1 MRDMALAWERLI
13 VFFQAAAYIWPN
25 VSGTDMKESVKLQAV
40 VVACAFPLL
49 YFYMD
54 SKVSS

>member
-1 MRDMALAWERLI
+1 MALAWERLI